1 MSRRLRTTATAL
13 LAAVLTVPA
22 VVEAGPPAICHQ
34 FQTGG
39 APSLPWA
46 EGSGWRRPMPGYDL
60 SRLTEAPAS
69 RLRRLLR
76 DLEAAGYVR
85 RTGERASARYHLVP
99 PVQEPEKGEG

>member
-1 MSRRLRTTATAL
+1 MSRTRCITATAL

-60 SRLTEAPAS
+60 SRLTDETVKLLTPTTPVIA
-69 RLRRLLR
+69 RMETFRR
-76 DLEAAGYVR
+76 A
-85 RTGERASARYHLVP
+85 
-99 PVQEPEKGEG
+99 